1 MGAGKPSGDGHHS
14 CWKAAEQTWAEGAH
28 PARGTVQGAGVG
40 LAGITAAFSV
50 RGGGWGPQLKGQV
63 RRCLTHPH
71 RQ

>member
-1 MGAGKPSGDGHHS
+1 MWGASPSGDGHHS
-14 CWKAAEQTWAEGAH
+14 CWKTAEQTWAEGSH

-50 RGGGWGPQLKGQV
+50 GGGEWGPQLKGQV
-63 RRCLTHPH
+63 RQCLTHPH